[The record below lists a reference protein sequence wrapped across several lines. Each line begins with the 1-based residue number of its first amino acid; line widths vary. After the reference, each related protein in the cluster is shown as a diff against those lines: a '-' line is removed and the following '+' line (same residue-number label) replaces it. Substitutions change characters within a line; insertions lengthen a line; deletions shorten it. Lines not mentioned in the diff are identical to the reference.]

1 MCTVQGNLKDVEISR
16 SITSALLLVLY
27 KDGIPGESS
36 LLTDNLNLTAR
47 LSNVRIIQILQL
59 CKWTHAVRVQDCFTN
74 TFRISR
80 NSSQCYLTEM
90 SCTYLL

>member
-47 LSNVRIIQILQL
+47 LSNVRIIQGGP
-59 CKWTHAVRVQDCFTN
+59 KVT
-74 TFRISR
+74 
-80 NSSQCYLTEM
+80 SQRFELIARPLIT
-90 SCTYLL
+90 